1 MFSGNNA
8 KILVGSKMFIPC
20 TPSHSWQYTQVQV
33 VEWSGDRRVCFTQ
46 LLRLQVT
53 GNHIPLASAM
63 AGNFVS
69 LNSRFQCP
77 QPYVGGTLVPVIVPS
92 DGIWSKVFE

>member
-1 MFSGNNA
+1 MGTGESVSHNYSG
-8 KILVGSKMFIPC
+8 S
-20 TPSHSWQYTQVQV
+20 
-33 VEWSGDRRVCFTQ
+33 R
-46 LLRLQVT
+46 VT